1 MKYISKLNN
10 LFNVI
15 KIAKNIKNEFYIS
28 FLDFQIALCAKKL
41 IK

>member
-15 KIAKNIKNEFYIS
+15 KIAKNIKSEYYIS
-28 FLDFQIALCAKKL
+28 FLDL
-41 IK
+41 

>member
-15 KIAKNIKNEFYIS
+15 KIAKNIKYEYYIS
-28 FLDFQIALCAKKL
+28 FLDL
-41 IK
+41 

>member
-15 KIAKNIKNEFYIS
+15 KIAKNIKIEYYIS
-28 FLDFQIALCAKKL
+28 SVEL
-41 IK
+41 